1 VPTCGRADVKASVL
15 AFAGALA
22 LVLAASCSR
31 NPGALTLT
39 APFNEDTKLGELTAV
54 WKATGQ
60 ERAFANASRLKEPEV
75 EVQYRVDAQNSMKD
89 PVFVRL
95 GGFELLSGDGLA
107 LARDEAQIECALAP
121 GRTQGV
127 LSGSVW
133 IAKSAAAKA
142 GRFDVR
148 RFAAPLGERG
158 RALHREWLRQNRPG
172 QDAAVDAELQA
183 YGSAPACTA
192 AAEHS

>member
-1 VPTCGRADVKASVL
+1 MRFPCVSVL
-15 AFAGALA
+15 VSSVALA
-22 LVLAASCSR
+22 LLATAGCSR
-31 NPGALTLT
+31 HPGGVELT

-60 ERAFANASRLKEPEV
+60 ERAFANATRLKEPEV
-75 EVQYRVDAQNSMKD
+75 ELQYRVDARNALKD
-89 PVFVRL
+89 SVFVRL
-95 GGFELLSGDGLA
+95 GGFDLQSRDGLS
-107 LARDEAQIECALAP
+107 LARDETQIECSLPP
-121 GRTQGV
+121 GRTEGV

-133 IAKSAAAKA
+133 VAKSAAEKA
-142 GRFDVR
+142 GRFDIR

-172 QDAAVDAELQA
+172 QDAAIDAELQA

-192 AAEHS
+192 AAAHS

>member
-1 VPTCGRADVKASVL
+1 MRLARVSVL
-15 AFAGALA
+15 VSMIASAL
-22 LVLAASCSR
+22 LAAAGCSR
-31 NPGALTLT
+31 SPGALTLT
-39 APFNEDTKLGELTAV
+39 APFNEETKLGELTAV

-60 ERAFANASRLKEPEV
+60 ERAFANATRLKEPEV
-75 EVQYRVDAQNSMKD
+75 EVQYRVDAKNSMKD

-95 GGFELLSGDGLA
+95 GGFELRSADGLA
-107 LARDEAQIECALAP
+107 LAHDQAQIECALAP
-121 GRTQGV
+121 GRTEGV

-133 IAKSAAAKA
+133 VAKSAAEKA
-142 GRFDVR
+142 ARFDVR

-192 AAEHS
+192 AAAHS